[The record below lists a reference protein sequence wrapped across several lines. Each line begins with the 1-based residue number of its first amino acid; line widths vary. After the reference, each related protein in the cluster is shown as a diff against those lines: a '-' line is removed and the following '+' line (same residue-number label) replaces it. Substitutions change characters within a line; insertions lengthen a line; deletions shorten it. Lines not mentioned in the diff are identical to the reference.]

1 MKTLTAYLTRL
12 FLVRWLLV
20 LSGLALFVTTLDLV
34 VYGDDAMAANGGEV
48 TALFRYAVLRLPG
61 FLSDLVA
68 ASALLAGLL
77 TALRLIRHSEFVAIW
92 NTGASQFQV
101 MLALMPAAV
110 LAGLTQFL
118 LDDRLVPVT
127 SAILHEWQV
136 GEFATSRD
144 VNVFG
149 NYVWYHLG
157 DDIVR
162 ASHSSTDASNVADLM
177 IFKRDREGRLLSK
190 LEARGA
196 ERQGGGWV
204 LLDVTAYDV
213 ADNWMSQYDRL
224 PWRGDL
230 EADDLAVRSS
240 HPGELS
246 MLQLGSLSRQEGR
259 GAWPRHL
266 YRTWL
271 QHRLAGFLT
280 PMLMMLLAVALSQ
293 RYQRSGGLGMLFTVG
308 IACGFA
314 YFILNGVTLALG
326 EVRLLPAFV
335 AGWVPTLILACIA
348 GGIAFHQEKHKAPRA
363 EPGRPAA

>member
-1 MKTLTAYLTRL
+1 MRVLTAYLTRL
-12 FLVRWLLV
+12 FMVRWLLV
-20 LSGLALFVTTLDLV
+20 LSGLALFVSTLDLV

-48 TALFRYAVLRLPG
+48 TALFRYAVLRLPEI
-61 FLSDLVA
+61 LSDLVA
-68 ASALLAGLL
+68 ASALLAALL
-77 TALRLIRHSEFVAIW
+77 TVLRLIRHSEFVAIW
-92 NTGASQFQV
+92 NTGASQFRV
-101 MLALMPAAV
+101 MLALMPAAI
-110 LAGLTQFL
+110 LAGLAQFM

-127 SAILHEWQV
+127 SAVLHEWQV
-136 GEFATSRD
+136 GEYAASRN

-149 NYVWYHLG
+149 DHVWYHLG

-162 ASHSSTDASNVADLM
+162 ASHPSAGTSDVGDLM
-177 IFKRDREGRLLSK
+177 IFRRDREGRLLSK

-196 ERQGGGWV
+196 QRTSGGWE
-204 LLDVTAYDV
+204 LLDVTTFDV
-213 ADNWMSQYDRL
+213 ADNWISRHDRL
-224 PWRGDL
+224 PWRGEL
-230 EADDLAVRSS
+230 EADDLALRSS

-246 MLQLGSLSRQEGR
+246 MLQLGSLSGAEER

-266 YRTWL
+266 YQTWL

-280 PMLMMLLAVALSQ
+280 PMLMMFLAVALSQ

-326 EVRLLPAFV
+326 EVRLLPAFI